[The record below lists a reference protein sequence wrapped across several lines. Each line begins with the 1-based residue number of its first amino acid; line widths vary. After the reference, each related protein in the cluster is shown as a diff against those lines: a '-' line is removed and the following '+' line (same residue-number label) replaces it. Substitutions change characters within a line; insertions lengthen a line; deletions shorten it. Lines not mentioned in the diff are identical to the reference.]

1 MRVLAVDTSHPV
13 GAVALAREDGRIDSI
28 RLERAAFH
36 LVDLTRSV
44 AALLDPE
51 RPGGPL
57 IGRVAIVTGP
67 GSFTGLR
74 IGMAFVKGL
83 YAALACDLVTMTSL
97 ELLARKVSG
106 KGLPVAVMIDARKD
120 EVYASYYEEDGCEG
134 IAPRAAAPA
143 GFLAELPARETVFI
157 GSGALRY
164 RDLVAGVFGPR
175 ATIPGE
181 SDHAPDVELLCRA
194 ARDLTPLT
202 RDEVVALEPC
212 YIRPSDIKLK
222 PLRSVRPV

>member
-13 GAVALAREDGRIDSI
+13 GAVALLGDDGRIQSI

-44 AALLDPE
+44 GALLGSEGSRASLVD
-51 RPGGPL
+51 
-57 IGRVAIVTGP
+57 RVAIVTGP

-83 YAALACDLVTMTSL
+83 HAALGCDIVTMTSL
-97 ELLARKVSG
+97 ELLARGVSE
-106 KGLPVAVMIDARKD
+106 KGIPVAAMIDARKD
-120 EVYASYYEEDGCEG
+120 EVYAACYEADGGERA
-134 IAPRAAAPA
+134 APRAASPA
-143 GFLAELPARETVFI
+143 GFLASLPVRDTAFV

-164 RDLVAGVFGPR
+164 RDLIAAAFGPR
-175 ATIPGE
+175 AAIPPE
-181 SDHAPDVELLCRA
+181 RAHMPDVGLLCRVA
-194 ARDLTPLT
+194 AELAPLS
-202 RDEVVALEPC
+202 REEAAVLEPF
-212 YIRPSDIKLK
+212 YIRPSDIKLG